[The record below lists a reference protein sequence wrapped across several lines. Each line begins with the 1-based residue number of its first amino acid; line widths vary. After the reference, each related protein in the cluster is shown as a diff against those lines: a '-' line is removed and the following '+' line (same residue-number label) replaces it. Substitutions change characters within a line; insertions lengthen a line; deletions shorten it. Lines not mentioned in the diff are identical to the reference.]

1 MKIQD
6 YQKGKDPRHTISRIT
21 KAYRGEEEWILH
33 AVGDED
39 KKTVSLSVDGNFMT
53 WFAKFAKQM
62 A

>member
-39 KKTVSLSVDGNFMT
+39 KKDSVPLRRREFHDLVC
-53 WFAKFAKQM
+53 
-62 A
+62 